1 MAEKGK
7 KLLEEDLYKPV
18 KDYLVGLG
26 YDVKGEVRH
35 CDVSAVK
42 GDIFLVV
49 EMKTTLNLDVILQA
63 VLRQRIADIVY
74 IAIPKKGKALF
85 TRRWKN
91 ICHLLRRL
99 ELGLLLVSFRQDKAF
114 VEEAIRPEPFSREK
128 SINLSSRKRKLVLE
142 EFSKRHGDYN
152 VGGCTRKKL
161 ITVYREKALQIAV
174 FLEANGPL
182 SIKQLKDMGADP
194 DKAAAILQDNY
205 YAWFERVSR
214 GVYRLTDRGREEIA
228 NYRKDGLIE

>member
-1 MAEKGK
+1 MTEKGK
-7 KLLEEDLYKPV
+7 KLLEEDLYEPV
-18 KDYLVGLG
+18 KDYLVELG
-26 YDVKGEVRH
+26 YDVKGEVSY
-35 CDVSAVK
+35 CDVSAIK
-42 GDIFLVV
+42 EDIFLVV

-74 IAIPKKGKALF
+74 IAVPKKGKTLF

-128 SINLSSRKRKLVLE
+128 SIKLSRSKRKLVLE

-161 ITVYREKALQIAV
+161 ITVYREKAMQIAAL
-174 FLEANGPL
+174 LESNGPL
-182 SIKQLKDMGADP
+182 SIKQLKDMGADC
-194 DKAAAILQDNY
+194 DKTAAILQDNH

-214 GVYRLTDRGREEIA
+214 GVYKLTDRGREEID
-228 NYRKDGLIE
+228 NYRKGGLM

>member
-1 MAEKGK
+1 MAEKEK

-18 KDYLVGLG
+18 KEYLVELG
-26 YDVKGEVRH
+26 YDVKGEVRN

-42 GDIFLVV
+42 GDTFLVV

-74 IAIPKKGKALF
+74 IAVPKKGKVLF

-99 ELGLLLVSFRQDKAF
+99 ELGLLLVSFKQDKAF
-114 VEEAIRPEPFSREK
+114 VEEAIRPQPFDRGK
-128 SINLSSRKRKLVLE
+128 SIKLSSAKRRLILE

-152 VGGCTRKKL
+152 VGGSTGKKL
-161 ITVYREKALQIAV
+161 ITAYREQALKIAA
-174 FLEANGPL
+174 FLESNGSL
-182 SIKQLKDMGADP
+182 SIKQLKNMGTDP
-194 DKAAAILQDNY
+194 DKTASILQDNFY
-205 YAWFERVSR
+205 GWFERVSR
-214 GVYRLTDRGREEIA
+214 GVYRLTDKGREEIA
-228 NYRKDGLIE
+228 NYRKNGLV